1 MKWLRTS
8 CLRPELH
15 GYIPPFILP
24 RIAELC
30 CALSISGTSPVSQ
43 SEALTHPQKTMSP
56 KPPSRLLRVAT
67 FGGLWA
73 IVGFILYAT
82 YQTDVCP
89 PEVKNREA
97 IQAGLLAP
105 VFLSAKV
112 SACFRGSLGELA
124 AGIGFPSAYLVLGM
138 ILLGSRT
145 MTQFVMASIV
155 LTILSG
161 LGLWSTFYSYAH
173 SGG

>member
-1 MKWLRTS
+1 M
-8 CLRPELH
+8 
-15 GYIPPFILP
+15 
-24 RIAELC
+24 
-30 CALSISGTSPVSQ
+30 AL
-43 SEALTHPQKTMSP
+43 

-82 YQTDVCP
+82 YQTDACP

-105 VFLSAKV
+105 LFLSANV
-112 SACFRGSLGELA
+112 SACLRGFPGELA
-124 AGIGFPSAYLVLGM
+124 AGLGFLSAYVVLAM
-138 ILLGSRT
+138 VLLRSRT
-145 MTQFVMASIV
+145 MTGFAMASV
-155 LTILSG
+155 FLAVLSG
-161 LGLWSTFYSYAH
+161 LGLWGTFYSYAH